1 MSYNNIYSRNP
12 LFMGPPRTLTTH
24 PGQTQ
29 SVHTQGLGFPAQPQ
43 VQPAYYPGMAFAP
56 PAGQFQSPPP
66 PPPAGLYQPQVQP
79 NYHLDFNFDLQPV
92 DIQAGHMHAGQA
104 QPAYSSGLAYPV
116 QPGQAQACAPA
127 AAPLDQPHSSSRITD
142 GDGPPSDDAV
152 RRMARQLQRFY
163 ESPKTLGNKDLV
175 SEDDIKLAKSLDP
188 RTSTYDGGRWPA
200 HWMRVDGRESFIEE
214 LGAFRI
220 FGSGLTVP
228 LVDPELG
235 QGPAPV
241 APADHPHNDRGVAAN
256 AIIIPDDEEMANDML
271 AYGQEMPD
279 LPAEILFDEDY
290 MPAKTFVN
298 GVDDEMPA
306 EDEEM
311 ADAREVAG
319 NGEMTDD
326 IVGSDENLAAPAPAE
341 DFAEEVL
348 DEQDLFLKA
357 ALLKALG
364 RTE

>member
-12 LFMGPPRTLTTH
+12 LFMGPPRTPLTH

-29 SVHTQGLGFPAQPQ
+29 SVYTQGLGFPAQPQ

-56 PAGQFQSPPP
+56 PAGHFQPPP
-66 PPPAGLYQPQVQP
+66 PPTPASLYQPFAPPAAGLYQPQVQP
-79 NYHLDFNFDLQPV
+79 V
-92 DIQAGHMHAGQA
+92 DVQAGYMHAGQA

-127 AAPLDQPHSSSRITD
+127 AAPLGQPHSSSRITD
-142 GDGPPSDDAV
+142 GDGPPSGDAV

-188 RTSTYDGGRWPA
+188 RTSTYDGGKWLA

-214 LGAFRI
+214 LGIFRI

-241 APADHPHNDRGVAAN
+241 APAGHPHNDRWVAAN
-256 AIIIPDDEEMANDML
+256 AIIIPDDEELVNDML

-279 LPAEILFDEDY
+279 LPAEVLFDEDY
-290 MPAKTFVN
+290 MPAKSFVN
-298 GVDDEMPA
+298 GVDDEIPA

-311 ADAREVAG
+311 ADAGEVAG
-319 NGEMTDD
+319 NEEMTDD

-341 DFAEEVL
+341 DFVEEVL

-357 ALLKALG
+357 ALLEALG

>member
-1 MSYNNIYSRNP
+1 MSYSNIYSRNP

-56 PAGQFQSPPP
+56 R
-66 PPPAGLYQPQVQP
+66 LPQVQP

-235 QGPAPV
+235 Q
-241 APADHPHNDRGVAAN
+241 AAN

-311 ADAREVAG
+311 ADAGEVAG